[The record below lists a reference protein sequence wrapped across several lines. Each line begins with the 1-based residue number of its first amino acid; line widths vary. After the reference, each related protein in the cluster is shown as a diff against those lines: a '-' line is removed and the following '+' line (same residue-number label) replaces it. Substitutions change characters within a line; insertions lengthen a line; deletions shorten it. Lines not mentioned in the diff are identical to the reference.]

1 MMSHVVSGDLAGYQF
16 PNLGVTGSNPV
27 GVANIVGCA
36 PRTGAGADGGD
47 FQEASSRRTDPVLV
61 VLLGERDRLDR
72 MPLSR
77 GSSRISD
84 TTRRELRQP
93 TCGRFGSC
101 AFSLDEHG
109 FGFLC
114 SQVIRSEPEGGG
126 HDKAASAHR

>member
-1 MMSHVVSGDLAGYQF
+1 MAATFSKR
-16 PNLGVTGSNPV
+16 P
-27 GVANIVGCA
+27 
-36 PRTGAGADGGD
+36 PRRADPG
-47 FQEASSRRTDPVLV
+47 FI
-61 VLLGERDRLDR
+61 VLLGERDRLGR
-72 MPLSR
+72 MPFSR

-84 TTRRELRQP
+84 TTRLELRQP

-101 AFSLDEHG
+101 AFFLDEQG